1 MTSGHSTSVWSASFC
16 LFTRFTVCLIL
27 PIRKL
32 SSRLDSV
39 SDVSRSGMT
48 MLESISPMCCI
59 LDCCDLPS
67 VAPCK
72 ACNSRLSW
80 RTEANVSM
88 IARVACVACGLFRI
102 VASIYNP
109 FSVNALGRTRVL
121 GDRFAVKIFDRK
133 SVNSCLSSSSTYP
146 LGNFSGLLRTA

>member
-1 MTSGHSTSVWSASFC
+1 MKHDKWSFHFSM
-16 LFTRFTVCLIL
+16 VCIIL
-27 PIRKL
+27 PFHPFYRMLDFAYQEL

-67 VAPCK
+67 VSPCK

-102 VASIYNP
+102 VARHIQS
-109 FSVNALGRTRVL
+109 FLRERFGEDTGLG
-121 GDRFAVKIFDRK
+121 
-133 SVNSCLSSSSTYP
+133 
-146 LGNFSGLLRTA
+146 